1 MGGWAVKLASSSLEL
16 VGTIAP
22 VSQSSKR
29 NSKDLAPCC
38 QGENSTTCSLGALGA
53 LASRGEPGLAGLYQG
68 SPSVGSGGK
77 PHLE

>member
-1 MGGWAVKLASSSLEL
+1 MGGWSVKLASSSVRLE
-16 VGTIAP
+16 GTIAS

-29 NSKDLAPCC
+29 NSRDLAPCC

-53 LASRGEPGLAGLYQG
+53 LTSGGEPGLAGLYQG
-68 SPSVGSGGK
+68 SPSVGSGVK